1 MTHLMQLPYKDNDGE
16 SIMLNILFVDDEP
29 NILDGLQRMLRS
41 MRREWQMLFADSGIQ
56 ALKIL
61 EYNHVDVIVSDMKMP
76 GMDGSQLLKE
86 VENRFPQ
93 IVRIILSGY
102 SEKALILTSVGTAHQ
117 YLSKPCDSEIL
128 KYVVKRACSLR
139 SLLQDDNL
147 RRIVS
152 KMQSVPSIPTLYL
165 ELLEQLKLDEPDIGK
180 IALIVKKDPG
190 MTVKVLQ
197 LVNSA
202 FFGLRR
208 NISDAN
214 EAIQFL
220 GLETISALALGVGI
234 FSQFESKINPEL
246 LGQLWQDSVA
256 VSNLARQIAID
267 ENPVMANDAFT
278 VGLVHNIGKIIL
290 AVNMPQE
297 FVTQQLSNDET
308 LTIQKLQN
316 KIQSNPRFE
325 EEVFET
331 SYSQVGAYL
340 LGLWGLPVQIVEGVA
355 FHQSP
360 SKSGDS
366 SFSPLTA
373 VYLANYFYHFSQSDI
388 SERTELELDRKYI
401 EKLGLVDKIPV
412 WYEKFVGSK

>member
-1 MTHLMQLPYKDNDGE
+1 MQFPYKDNDGE

-41 MRREWQMLFADSGIQ
+41 MRREWQMSFADSGVE

-61 EYNHVDVIVSDMKMP
+61 ELNDFDVIVSDMKMP
-76 GMDGSQLLKE
+76 GMDGSQLLRE

-117 YLSKPCDSEIL
+117 YLSKPCDSELL
-128 KYVVKRACSLR
+128 KSVVKRACNLR
-139 SLLQDDNL
+139 SLLDDESL

-180 IALIVKKDPG
+180 IATVVRKDPG

-246 LGQLWQDSVA
+246 LGQFWQDSIA
-256 VSNLARQIAID
+256 ISNLARQIAIE

-278 VGLVHNIGKIIL
+278 VGLVHNIGKIVL
-290 AVNMPQE
+290 AVNMPQD
-297 FVTQQLSNDET
+297 FVKQQRLNDET
-308 LTIQKLQN
+308 LTFQKLQN
-316 KIQSNPRFE
+316 KIQTNPGFE
-325 EEVFET
+325 KEVFET
-331 SYSQVGAYL
+331 TYSQVGAYL
-340 LGLWGLPVQIVEGVA
+340 LGLWGLPRQIVEGVA

-360 SKSGDS
+360 NKSSDL

-373 VYLANYFYHFSQSDI
+373 VYLANYFYHVSK
-388 SERTELELDRKYI
+388 SENMGQNELELDHKYI
-401 EKLGLVDKIPV
+401 EKLGLTDKIEI
-412 WYEKFVGSK
+412 WYEKFVRNN